1 MWLQLVYLF
10 FRFSLSF
17 RWHFSAAVAA
27 IVVAVRLF
35 FRLVFEIRFLFF
47 FARPEKR
54 KKDLIGET
62 VVAQAAST
70 KDLQELK
77 NAAEGL
83 SVNNKTK
90 K

>member
-17 RWHFSAAVAA
+17 RWHFSAAVVA

-35 FRLVFEIRFLFF
+35 FRLVFEIRFFL
-47 FARPEKR
+47 RPEKR

-62 VVAQAAST
+62 VVAQAANT